1 MGRPLHV
8 HVPRRGRH
16 GLVQA
21 PGHPRLPRDVRPPRG
36 GGEKAGGGPRGRGV
50 RDVSE
55 LRLLGCAVLLN
66 LGVAA
71 VLGAGIARYMV
82 ETIPRIATVALTE
95 LVAEHAE
102 IAANAGGSPEETAA
116 ATRAWARALENALR
130 QVADRH
136 GAVLLP
142 IRGVAAGAPDLT
154 AEVRAEIAHALAG
167 GRVLAHGNVPAH
179 GSVPA
184 QDDVLADDHPATREE
199 RP

>member
-1 MGRPLHV
+1 M
-8 HVPRRGRH
+8 
-16 GLVQA
+16 
-21 PGHPRLPRDVRPPRG
+21 
-36 GGEKAGGGPRGRGV
+36 
-50 RDVSE
+50 SE

-71 VLGAGIARYMV
+71 VLGAGIARYMM
-82 ETIPRIATVALTE
+82 EAIPRIATVGLTE

-102 IAANAGGSPEETAA
+102 RSANADGSDGETAA
-116 ATRAWARALENALR
+116 MTRAWAQALEDALR

-136 GAVLLP
+136 GAVLVL

-154 AEVRAEIAHALAG
+154 AEVRAEIAQVLAHRNGQAHGSALAG
-167 GRVLAHGNVPAH
+167 

-184 QDDVLADDHPATREE
+184 QDDALADDRPAAREA

>member
-1 MGRPLHV
+1 M
-8 HVPRRGRH
+8 
-16 GLVQA
+16 
-21 PGHPRLPRDVRPPRG
+21 
-36 GGEKAGGGPRGRGV
+36 
-50 RDVSE
+50 
-55 LRLLGCAVLLN
+55 LLN

-102 IAANAGGSPEETAA
+102 IAANAGGIPEETAA